1 MALIEEDMSFTL
13 TPKYHNLYVAKKKV
27 FSARGSW
34 QQQQSVHVAL
44 THKYQNKIK
53 DKERKKKK

>member
-34 QQQQSVHVAL
+34 QQQSVHVAL
-44 THKYQNKIK
+44 THKFQNK
-53 DKERKKKK
+53 R